1 MSSPVS
7 YAEAKVTFTRRIRL
21 STWIVDSAMNR
32 LLIAPFSMFLAV
44 GYEKETDHGY
54 ERA

>member
-1 MSSPVS
+1 
-7 YAEAKVTFTRRIRL
+7 
-21 STWIVDSAMNR
+21 MNQ

-54 ERA
+54 